1 MVGGEGGHRTVNRE
15 VARGSGSEHM
25 GPSRSSWSRHSRRAE
40 GKLVGLA
47 GKDTPGEQKVS

>member
-25 GPSRSSWSRHSRRAE
+25 GSSRSSWSRHSRRAE
-40 GKLVGLA
+40 GKLVGLD
-47 GKDTPGEQKVS
+47 GKDTPGEQKVG